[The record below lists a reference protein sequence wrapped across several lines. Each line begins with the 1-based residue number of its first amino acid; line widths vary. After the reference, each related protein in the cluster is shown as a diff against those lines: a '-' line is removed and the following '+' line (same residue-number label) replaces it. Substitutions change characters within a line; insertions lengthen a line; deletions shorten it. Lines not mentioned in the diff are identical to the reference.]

1 MSNLT
6 DKQFQEIFNA
16 LPDDLDEDHL
26 AALIMTLVDTYSPSG
41 PEGVVFLLAVVYSF
55 ARAKGCSREAF
66 ARLASR
72 LASEF
77 AEGFVKQK
85 SEYKH

>member
-6 DKQFQEIFNA
+6 DKEFQAIFSA
-16 LPDDLDEDHL
+16 LPDNLDEDHL
-26 AALIMTLVDTYSPSG
+26 AALIMTMVDAYAPSG
-41 PEGVVFLLAVVYSF
+41 PEGVVFLLTVVYSY

-66 ARLASR
+66 ARLAT
-72 LASEF
+72 EF

-85 SEYKH
+85 PEFKH

>member
-6 DKQFQEIFNA
+6 DKQFQDIFNA

-26 AALIMTLVDTYSPSG
+26 AALIMTMVDAYSPSG
-41 PEGVVFLLAVVYSF
+41 PEGVVFLLTVVYSF

-66 ARLASR
+66 ARLAS
-72 LASEF
+72 EF